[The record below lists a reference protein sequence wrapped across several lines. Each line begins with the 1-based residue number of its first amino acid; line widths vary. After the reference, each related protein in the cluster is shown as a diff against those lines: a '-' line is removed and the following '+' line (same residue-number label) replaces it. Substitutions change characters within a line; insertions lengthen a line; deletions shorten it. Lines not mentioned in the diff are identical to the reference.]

1 MKRLGSKKLEQ
12 LGSAIFAEVDE
23 WKKEASARG
32 LQVIDLGI
40 GSPDLPPS
48 PAVVEA
54 LRAATADMANYS
66 YPSSEG
72 LAEFREKAAEW
83 LAWRFGASVD
93 PQHELLALMGTQD
106 GLAHLPLALC
116 DPGDTAIVPDP
127 GYPIYAAGLALAGG
141 VPYVTP
147 LTRDNDFLPQFD
159 RIPREVAD
167 KAVYMLISYPSNPL
181 AAVASPDFYE
191 QAVAFGRKHDILIV
205 NDLAYS
211 EMAFDGHRP
220 SSILTVPGARQT
232 AIEFHSLS
240 KSFNMAGG
248 RIGFVAGRRDAV
260 EALKRLKSNI
270 DYGPFKAVQRAGIAA
285 MDEHMRG
292 GTASVSAVYERR
304 RDLFV
309 SELERAGWTIGR
321 PAATMFVWA
330 AIPPGT
336 SSRQISREMVLETG
350 VAVIPGDAFGAQ
362 GEGYIRIALVQ
373 SDELLI
379 EAARRI
385 GSFMNKWRRMGDV
398 R

>member
-1 MKRLGSKKLEQ
+1 MRRLGSKKLEQ

-23 WKKEASARG
+23 WKREAAARG
-32 LQVIDLGI
+32 LRVIDLGI

-54 LRAATADMANYS
+54 LRAAAADMASYS

-72 LAEFREKAAEW
+72 LAEFRSKAAEW
-83 LAWRFGASVD
+83 LAWRFGAAVD
-93 PQHELLALMGTQD
+93 PQRELLALMGTQD

-116 DPGDTAIVPDP
+116 DPGDTAIIPDP

-141 VPYVTP
+141 VPYMAP
-147 LTRDNDFLPQFD
+147 LTRDNGFLPRFD
-159 RIPREVAD
+159 CIPREVAD

-181 AAVASPDFYE
+181 AAVADPGFYE
-191 QAVAFGRKHDILIV
+191 EAVAFGRRHDILIAH
-205 NDLAYS
+205 DLAYS
-211 EMAFDGHRP
+211 EMTFDGHEP
-220 SSILTVPGARQT
+220 SSILTIPGAMQT
-232 AIEFHSLS
+232 AVEFHSLS

-248 RIGFVAGRRDAV
+248 RIGFIAGRSDAV

-270 DYGPFKAVQRAGIAA
+270 DYGVFKAVQRAGIVA

-292 GTASVSAVYERR
+292 GAAGVAAVYERR

-309 SELERAGWTIGR
+309 AELERAGWTIDK
-321 PAATMFVWA
+321 PSATMFVWA
-330 AIPPGT
+330 PIPPGAT
-336 SSRQISREMVLETG
+336 SRQISREMLLETG
-350 VAVIPGDAFGAQ
+350 VAVIPGDAFGSQ

-373 SDELLI
+373 PDELLV

-385 GSFMNKWRRMGDV
+385 GSFINRWRGNADV
-398 R
+398 S